1 MSLNKIA
8 YTALV
13 AFVSAVL
20 TLTATHFLLNRSNG
34 PTASA
39 AELRLIDATEL
50 AEHNHKDSCWKAI
63 DGMVYDLTGYIPE
76 HPGDEQLTLAWCGKD
91 ASQAWHNKR
100 PGKPHGPVAA
110 MLLPNYLI
118 GRFTSAPASSTPTR
132 QTAGP
137 VPTTTSSTPSSGRP
151 SAKVL
156 LGLAPGT
163 YLDGI
168 YRGHFSDRG
177 EMQVS
182 LQFSLRDNRLH
193 DIELRYL
200 AYAGI
205 DYLRLSED
213 QPFYPVLLQYRQA
226 IAHLQNQPLANLFD
240 LYSPADV
247 VEDIDAFTGA
257 TLRGSKVISAVRD
270 ALNRGV
276 YQWQ

>member
-39 AELRLIDATEL
+39 TELRLIDATEL

-76 HPGDEQLTLAWCGKD
+76 HPGDEKLTLAWCGKD

-100 PGKPHGPVAA
+100 PGKPHSPTAA

-118 GRFTSAPASSTPTR
+118 GQFASAPSAPAQKTATTAPTKE
-132 QTAGP
+132 
-137 VPTTTSSTPSSGRP
+137 PSAPAARP

-205 DYLRLSED
+205 DYLQLSED

-226 IAHLQNQPLANLFD
+226 IAHLQDQPLANLFD

>member
-13 AFVSAVL
+13 AFISVVL
-20 TLTATHFLLNRSNG
+20 TLLATGLLMGRSTEPAATADTLRPIG
-34 PTASA
+34 A
-39 AELRLIDATEL
+39 AELAT
-50 AEHNHKDSCWKAI
+50 HNQRDSCWKAI
-63 DGMVYDLTGYIPE
+63 DGKVYDVTPYLAE
-76 HPGDEQLTLAWCGKD
+76 HPGDEALMLDWCGKD
-91 ASQAWHNKR
+91 ASAAWHNKR
-100 PGKPHGPVAA
+100 PGQAHSPSAA
-110 MLLPNYLI
+110 QLLQSYLI
-118 GRFTSAPASSTPTR
+118 GQFASSATAAAPPRQALTTPPG
-132 QTAGP
+132 TAG
-137 VPTTTSSTPSSGRP
+137 TSPRP

-182 LQFSLRDNRLH
+182 LQFSLRDHRLH

-200 AYAGI
+200 AYAGV
-205 DYLRLSED
+205 DYLKLSEEH
-213 QPFYPVLLQYRQA
+213 PSYPVLLQYRQG
-226 IAHLQNQPLANLFD
+226 IAHLEGQPLANLFD
-240 LYSPADV
+240 LYEPGKV
-247 VEDIDAFTGA
+247 VEDIDAFSGA
-257 TLRGSKVISAVRD
+257 TLRASKIISAVRD

>member
-20 TLTATHFLLNRSNG
+20 TLTATHFLLSSPSG

-39 AELRLIDATEL
+39 ADLRLIDAKEL
-50 AEHNHKDSCWKAI
+50 AEHNNKDSCWKAI
-63 DGMVYDLTGYIPE
+63 DGKVYDLTGYISE

-100 PGKPHGPVAA
+100 PGKPHSPAAA

-118 GRFTSAPASSTPTR
+118 GQFASASSVPAQKSASKAPTK
-132 QTAGP
+132 AP
-137 VPTTTSSTPSSGRP
+137 STPAARP

-182 LQFSLRDNRLH
+182 LQFSLRDNHLH

-205 DYLRLSED
+205 DYLKLAED
-213 QPFYPVLLQYRQA
+213 HPSYPVLLQYRQA
-226 IAHLQNQPLANLFD
+226 IAHLQDQPLANLFD

-257 TLRGSKVISAVRD
+257 TLRGSKIISAVRD

>member
-13 AFVSAVL
+13 AFFSVVL
-20 TLTATHFLLNRSNG
+20 TLLATGLLMGRSTEPATTADTLRPIGAEELATH
-34 PTASA
+34 
-39 AELRLIDATEL
+39 
-50 AEHNHKDSCWKAI
+50 NHRDSCWKAI
-63 DGMVYDLTGYIPE
+63 DGKVYDVTSYLPE
-76 HPGDEQLTLAWCGKD
+76 HPGDEALTLDWCGKD
-91 ASQAWHNKR
+91 ASAAWHNKR
-100 PGKPHGPVAA
+100 PGQAHSANAA
-110 MLLPNYLI
+110 LLLQSYLI
-118 GRFTSAPASSTPTR
+118 GQFASATAAAPPRQVLTTP
-132 QTAGP
+132 QG
-137 VPTTTSSTPSSGRP
+137 TTGTSSRP

-182 LQFSLRDNRLH
+182 LQFSLREHRMH

-200 AYAGI
+200 AYAGV
-205 DYLRLSED
+205 DYLKLTEEH
-213 QPFYPVLLQYRQA
+213 PAYPVLLQYRQS
-226 IAHLQNQPLANLFD
+226 IAHLEGQPLANLFD
-240 LYSPADV
+240 LYEPGKV
-247 VEDIDAFTGA
+247 VDDIDAFSGA
-257 TLRGSKVISAVRD
+257 TLRASKVISAVRD